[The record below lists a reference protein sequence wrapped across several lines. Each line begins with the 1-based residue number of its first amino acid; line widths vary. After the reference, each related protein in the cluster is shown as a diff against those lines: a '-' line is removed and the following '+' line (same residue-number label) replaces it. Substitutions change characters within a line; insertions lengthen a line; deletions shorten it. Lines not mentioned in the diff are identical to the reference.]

1 MNTQP
6 ITPPSWWRIRFSHSA
21 SYELKLKMSLIF
33 EFATKRVEWSGS
45 KVHATLLALLSV
57 LRLPPEHLFCPLFLS
72 LRRMVL
78 QSLAPFSYR
87 FSFFLCSLMCFAIL
101 MPRGKVPHS
110 CRVGT
115 FRQGRRCHGLAVPP
129 FMFCGRYP
137 ASQPRYTQ
145 ERQRCVLAM

>member
-1 MNTQP
+1 M
-6 ITPPSWWRIRFSHSA
+6 
-21 SYELKLKMSLIF
+21 
-33 EFATKRVEWSGS
+33 WSGS
-45 KVHATLLALLSV
+45 KVHAILLALLSV
-57 LRLPPEHLFCPLFLS
+57 LRLPHEHLFCPLFLS

-110 CRVGT
+110 CSVGT

-129 FMFCGRYP
+129 PCC
-137 ASQPRYTQ
+137 AADI
-145 ERQRCVLAM
+145 RQVSHVTHRRGKDAY

>member
-1 MNTQP
+1 MS
-6 ITPPSWWRIRFSHSA
+6 TPSSACIPVWDLCLPAHLKPCMIKGEVVAFACGLVVRVHS
-21 SYELKLKMSLIF
+21 
-33 EFATKRVEWSGS
+33 
-45 KVHATLLALLSV
+45 TLLALLSV
-57 LRLPPEHLFCPLFLS
+57 LRLPHEHLFCPLFLS
-72 LRRMVL
+72 LLRLVL